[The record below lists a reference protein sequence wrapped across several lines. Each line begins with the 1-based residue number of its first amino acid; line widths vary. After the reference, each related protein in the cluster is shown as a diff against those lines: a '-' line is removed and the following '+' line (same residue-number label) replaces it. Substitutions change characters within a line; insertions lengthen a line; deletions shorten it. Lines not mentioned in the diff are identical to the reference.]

1 MEVPG
6 VSRRVGSGHLDIE
19 GCFNVRDAGGWPTSD
34 GRWMR
39 TGGLYRA
46 DDPVR
51 ITAAGRKVI
60 EALHLSAVV
69 DLRQQSQFDRGPG
82 FVDRAITFHIPLVDR
97 VINTDDPP
105 RIEEPHHIAGLYDD
119 MADRGADQLVR
130 AIETVADH
138 IDGGPVMVHCAAGKD
153 RTGMLVALIQ
163 AAIGVGLEEIVE
175 EYALSDVPSRT
186 RRRAMIDDPLPDDP
200 PVARAPEY
208 LWAAPA
214 EAMDLFA
221 RGAIEAYGSLPAWP
235 RALGVSEEAVDR
247 LTAALVVDA
256 P

>member
-1 MEVPG
+1 M
-6 VSRRVGSGHLDIE
+6 SRREGSLHLDID

-51 ITAAGRKVI
+51 ITPDGR
-60 EALHLSAVV
+60 EAISALGLSAVV

-82 FVDRAITFHIPLVDR
+82 FADRAITHHIPLVDR

-119 MADRGADQLVR
+119 MADRGGDQLVL
-130 AIETVADH
+130 AVETVAEH
-138 IDGGPVMVHCAAGKD
+138 IGDGPVMVHCAAGKD

-235 RALGVSEEAVDR
+235 RALGVSEGAVER
-247 LTAALVVDA
+247 LTSALVVETPDQTA
-256 P
+256 

>member
-1 MEVPG
+1 
-6 VSRRVGSGHLDIE
+6 
-19 GCFNVRDAGGWPTSD
+19 
-34 GRWMR
+34 
-39 TGGLYRA
+39 
-46 DDPVR
+46 
-51 ITAAGRKVI
+51 
-60 EALHLSAVV
+60 
-69 DLRQQSQFDRGPG
+69 
-82 FVDRAITFHIPLVDR
+82 
-97 VINTDDPP
+97 
-105 RIEEPHHIAGLYDD
+105 
-119 MADRGADQLVR
+119 MADRGGGQLVL
-130 AIETVADH
+130 AVETVAEH
-138 IDGGPVMVHCAAGKD
+138 IGDGPVMVHCAAGKD

-221 RGAIEAYGSLPAWP
+221 RGAIETYGSLPAWP
-235 RALGVSEEAVDR
+235 RALGVSEGAVER
-247 LTAALVVDA
+247 LTSALVVEA